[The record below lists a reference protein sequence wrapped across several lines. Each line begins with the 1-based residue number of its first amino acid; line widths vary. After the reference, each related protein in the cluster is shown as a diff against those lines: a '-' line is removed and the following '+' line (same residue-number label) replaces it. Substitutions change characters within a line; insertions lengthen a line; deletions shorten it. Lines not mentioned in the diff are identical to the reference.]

1 MQGEAPS
8 VAVGPDESGFG
19 ERNTERCGTSHV
31 DKGTPLAG
39 HASIAPR
46 PGARMSTRPPPP
58 VAPPNSSG
66 TDKRIPV
73 TVLTGYLGSGKTTLL
88 NRILNTNHGKKIAV
102 IENEVL
108 AALQAQPCKPAHRR
122 ACASDASSLSRR
134 RSLVRLASTMRWC
147 ASALRRPRISLR

>member
-19 ERNTERCGTSHV
+19 ERNTERCAAPARRQ
-31 DKGTPLAG
+31 GTPLAG